1 MDIDSFKNYN
11 DAYGHLAGN
20 ERLKAIADVLHE
32 TVRDPDLPARYGG
45 EEFALL
51 LPHTGKAGAIILAE
65 RIRDAAQSAA
75 PRPAAAGE
83 PVSGYTLS
91 LGVATFPVDAQSP
104 QQLLLAADNAELAAK
119 RSGKNRVC
127 AAPALA
133 LTAV

>member
-1 MDIDSFKNYN
+1 MDIDAFKNYN

-20 ERLKAIADVLHE
+20 ERLKAIADILHE

-65 RIRDAAQSAA
+65 RIREAAQAAA

-83 PVSGYTLS
+83 SVSGYTLS

-104 QQLLLAADNAELAAK
+104 HQLMLAADNAELTAK

-127 AAPALA
+127 AAPAITPA
-133 LTAV
+133 PV